1 MQLKENLLDN
11 MRYKT
16 KKIKKYA
23 EGGSGYGV
31 DYSYRDN
38 TLNSN
43 IANETQYNQQKNNYY
58 TDLANQNYL
67 NSTNKI
73 NNDYNTT
80 IGNANAEVAASKQKN
95 ALFSKGIN
103 TSLSYKPSGQQN
115 TYGQNLNAYFA
126 EETGYLGM
134 GVEEGSQIDPG
145 GYIQENVID
154 PVKNTFTNKI
164 SDIPEEVG
172 DVAGSNAFST
182 SSSKAVAGTSAAY
195 NAAWK
200 LNPEGISNGLNMS
213 YPSHLYEKVGN
224 EVVEKATG
232 KVVEE
237 VAKDVGTEVVKEV
250 GQEVGEKAATEVTK
264 TALKAPVAG
273 GWWTLPVDIGL
284 HYLSD
289 DGDDSTYT
297 AGEVATDIVSLGLD
311 VVTLDFVGMAT
322 QLWDIG
328 SQWSR
333 RNKLKKVQKYAA
345 SNKRGEGVTADVER
359 REDLKNAKKYVGYN
373 QGSTG
378 KASGY
383 GRGELGG
390 FSKYI

>member
-80 IGNANAEVAASKQKN
+80 INNANAEVAASKQKN

-103 TSLSYKPSGQQN
+103 TALRYKPSGQEN

-154 PVKNTFTNKI
+154 PVKNTFTNNI

-182 SSSKAVAGTSAAY
+182 SSSKAVAGNVASNTLSQAPLGTVAGKTASY
-195 NAAWK
+195 S
-200 LNPEGISNGLNMS
+200 PEFYS
-213 YPSHLYEKVGN
+213 KVGN
-224 EVVEKATG
+224 EVVENATG

-237 VAKDVGTEVVKEV
+237 VATEVGKEV
-250 GQEVGEKAATEVTK
+250 GKEVGEKAATEVTK

-273 GWWTLPVDIGL
+273 GLWTLPVDMGL

-297 AGEVATDIVSLGLD
+297 GAEVATDIVSLGLD
-311 VVTLDFVGMAT
+311 IVTLDFVGMAT
-322 QLWDIG
+322 QLWDMG
-328 SQWSR
+328 SQWAR
-333 RNKLKKVQKYAA
+333 RNKMKKVQKYAA
-345 SNKRGEGVTADVER
+345 SNKRGEGVTADVKR
-359 REDLKNAKKYVGYN
+359 REDLKNAKKYVGYS